1 MSELVFKNI
10 SKSFDG
16 QSVIKAFDLAVPD
29 GEFLVLLGPSG
40 CGKSTLLRMIAGLES
55 VSGGDILIDGQ
66 SVIALAPRERDVA
79 MVFQNYALYPHMTV
93 YDNIAFPLKMKR
105 QKKEDIRQRVEDAAK
120 LLGLTEMLSRKPK
133 TLSGGQRQRVALGRA
148 LVREP
153 KLFLFDEPLSNL
165 DAKLRVSMRTEILRL
180 MRSLKATVVY
190 VTHDQEE
197 ALTMGDR
204 IALLHDGIIQQAGTP
219 QEIYDQP
226 ANTFVAHFIGTPRMN
241 FVEAKAGADSTLVLA
256 DNVIIRGIEIPP
268 PIRNQKLTL
277 GFRPDNCLISDTEGM
292 PVNVESTEYVG
303 SSRYLY
309 GKYGDQEIIV
319 RVDPSTDVVPGS
331 SIRITPQV
339 DSAHLFDASGI
350 RIQAD

>member
-1 MSELVFKNI
+1 MSELVFSRI

-55 VSGGDILIDGQ
+55 IGDGDILIDGQ
-66 SVIALAPRERDVA
+66 SVIALLPRERDVA

-93 YDNIAFPLKMKR
+93 FDNIAFPLKMKR
-105 QKKEDIRQRVEDAAK
+105 QTKEDIKRRVEDAAE

-204 IALLHDGIIQQAGTP
+204 IALLHEGIIQQAGTP

-226 ANTFVAHFIGTPRMN
+226 ANTFVARFIGTPRMN
-241 FVEAKAGADSTLVLA
+241 FVEAKAGADSTLALA
-256 DNVIIRGIEIPP
+256 DNTVISGVDVPP
-268 PIRNQKLTL
+268 SKSSYKLTL
-277 GFRPDNCLISDTEGM
+277 GFRPDNCLISDTEGI
-292 PVNVESTEYVG
+292 PVNIESAEYVG
-303 SSRYLY
+303 NSRYLH
-309 GKYGDQEIIV
+309 GKYGDEEIIV
-319 RVDPSTDVVPGS
+319 RVDPSESVEQGS
-331 SIRITPQV
+331 SIRIAPQV
-339 DSAHLFDASGI
+339 DSVHLFDASGV
-350 RIQAD
+350 RIQAG

>member
-55 VSGGDILIDGQ
+55 VGDGDILIDRQ
-66 SVIALAPRERDVA
+66 SVIALQPRERDVA

-93 YDNIAFPLKMKR
+93 FDNIAFPLKMKR
-105 QKKEDIRQRVEDAAK
+105 QKKEDIRLRVEDAAE

-226 ANTFVAHFIGTPRMN
+226 ANTFVARFIGTPRMN
-241 FVEAKAGADSTLVLA
+241 FVEAEAGADSTLVLA
-256 DNVIIRGIEIPP
+256 GDVVIRGIEFSDATPN
-268 PIRNQKLTL
+268 RKLTL
-277 GFRPDNCLISDTEGM
+277 GFRPDNCLISNAEGI

-303 SSRYLY
+303 SSRYLH
-309 GKYGDQEIIV
+309 GKWGDEEIIV
-319 RVDPSTDVVPGS
+319 RVDPSEAVEQGS
-331 SIRITPQV
+331 SIRIVPQA
-339 DSAHLFDASGI
+339 DSVHLFDASGI